1 MSEMSLLSDSILKL
15 FKEHSLHIESAS
27 DGNFRLFTD
36 QATGG
41 TIFFK
46 IESQNDFSYYFQRC

>member
-1 MSEMSLLSDSILKL
+1 MSLLSDSILKL